1 MVRGVLSGLEAAVK
15 GMDLSMAD
23 LIRVVTFFHP
33 VTENIAVVA
42 DGDPFWG
49 PFLKRILERGVQYR
63 NTILGVEATLQGSTA
78 EEALGRCV
86 APRGDLAEDAWRGL
100 ICCIALLSLL
110 SSQEEIREGEGMH

>member
-1 MVRGVLSGLEAAVK
+1 MPRTKQARLSITMVRGVLSGLEAAVK

-23 LIRVVTFFHP
+23 LIRVVT
-33 VTENIAVVA
+33 
-42 DGDPFWG
+42 
-49 PFLKRILERGVQYR
+49 ILERGVQYR